1 MTIARQI
8 LVIVHQAT
16 SNPGLV
22 GEKLRSRGY
31 HLDIRCPA
39 LGDSLPKT
47 MTQHAGTIVF
57 GGPMSANDDDTLPF
71 IRTELNWIAMAV
83 ASGRPYLGIC
93 LGAQLLARVLGA
105 QVLPH
110 PEGQREIGYCDLQP
124 TPLGM
129 PYFTMPMSV
138 YHWHNEGFM
147 LPAGAVHLATGDTFP
162 HQAFRYGEAAF
173 GLQFHPEM
181 TTQLIDDWTTRGAEQ
196 LDLPG
201 AQPRDRHFAGHHR
214 HGDQV
219 ERWLDNF
226 LTHWLAGEAWERSQS
241 A

>member
-8 LVIVHQAT
+8 LVVVHQAT
-16 SNPGLV
+16 STPGLV
-22 GEKLRSRGY
+22 GDKLRSRGY

-39 LGDSLPKT
+39 LGDDLPKT
-47 MTQHAGTIVF
+47 MAQHAGAIVF

-71 IRTELNWIAMAV
+71 IHTELNWIAMAV

-124 TPLGM
+124 TVTGT
-129 PYFTMPMSV
+129 PYFTQPMAV
-138 YHWHNEGFM
+138 YHWHSEGFT
-147 LPAGAVHLATGDTFP
+147 LPPGAVHLATGHTFP
-162 HQAFRYGEAAF
+162 HQAFRYGAAAF

-181 TTQLIDDWTTRGAEQ
+181 TSQLIDDWTTRGADQ

-201 AQPRDRHFAGHHR
+201 AQPRDRHFAAHHR
-214 HGDQV
+214 HGPQV
-219 ERWLDNF
+219 EHWLDNF
-226 LTHWLAGEAWERSQS
+226 LTSWLADEVWTRSQS

>member
-8 LVIVHQAT
+8 LVVVHQAT

-22 GEKLRSRGY
+22 GDKLRSRGY

-39 LGDSLPKT
+39 LGDDLPKT
-47 MTQHAGTIVF
+47 MTHHVGAIVF

-71 IRTELNWIAMAV
+71 IRTELNWISLV
-83 ASGRPYLGIC
+83 LASGRPYLGIC
-93 LGAQLLARVLGA
+93 LGAQLLARALGA

-124 TPLGM
+124 TPTGM
-129 PYFTMPMSV
+129 PYFSRPMPV
-138 YHWHNEGFM
+138 YHWHSEGFT
-147 LPAGAVHLATGDTFP
+147 LPAGAVHLAMGRTFP

-181 TTQLIDDWTTRGAEQ
+181 TQQLIEDWTTRGAEQ
-196 LDLPG
+196 LELPG
-201 AQPRDRHFAGHHR
+201 AQPRDRHFAAHQSYGP
-214 HGDQV
+214 QV
-219 ERWLDNF
+219 ERWLDGF
-226 LTHWLAGEAWERSQS
+226 LTHWLASERWERSQS